1 MPRAKKM
8 EVIPSLG
15 KAFNQPLERIDPYPL
30 WSDAE
35 KAAHDAAE
43 NIRLGKE
50 QTKKLD
56 LVKQAYGLTSLP
68 WQVRGDAL
76 ALHLCNERFLGFQV
90 LPDPIWDFFSVRHN
104 RKNRAWSPRQK
115 KFLHDFV
122 VMKQR
127 LDPKMSVASICEFL
141 CTTRDPELGKPARA
155 RELAAH
161 TKTLV
166 NVFTKIARAK
176 RAN

>member
-1 MPRAKKM
+1 M

-30 WSDAE
+30 WNAEE

-43 NIRLGKE
+43 NVRLGNE
-50 QTKKLD
+50 QCKKLD
-56 LVKQAYGLTSLP
+56 LLKQSYGLTSLP

-76 ALHLCNERFLGFQV
+76 ALELAKEKYLGFQV
-90 LPDPIWDFFSVRHN
+90 LPDPIWDFFSVTDN
-104 RKNRAWSPRQK
+104 RKNRRHWTPRQE
-115 KFLHDFV
+115 KFLYDYV
-122 VMKQR
+122 SLKQR
-127 LDPKMSVASICEFL
+127 LDPKVTVASICEFL
-141 CTTRDPELGKPARA
+141 CTTRDPDLARPARA
-155 RELAAH
+155 SSLAGL